1 MERRELICIGCP
13 MGCPMTVDMEGDE
26 ITVKGN
32 HCARGAAY
40 AKKEVTSPTR
50 SVTSSICVDGGVMP
64 VVSVKT
70 KQDVPKGAIWDVMQ
84 VIHQTRVKAPVSI
97 GDVLV
102 QDCAGTGGDLVA
114 TRNVAAKA

>member
-1 MERRELICIGCP
+1 
-13 MGCPMTVDMEGDE
+13 
-26 ITVKGN
+26 
-32 HCARGAAY
+32 
-40 AKKEVTSPTR
+40 
-50 SVTSSICVDGGVMP
+50 MP

-102 QDCAGTGGDLVA
+102 QDCAGTGVDLVA